1 MLLEN
6 LRTSA
11 EAADR
16 KRTPEQE
23 CALLRGL
30 TVSSGEA
37 AGTHAAFVAS
47 LQRRPAVRSE
57 PPRLQ
62 VPQLQRLV
70 PRRCAQEV
78 PVAGEAAG

>member
-11 EAADR
+11 ED
-16 KRTPEQE
+16 T
-23 CALLRGL
+23 CLLRGL

-70 PRRCAQEV
+70 PRRRAQEV